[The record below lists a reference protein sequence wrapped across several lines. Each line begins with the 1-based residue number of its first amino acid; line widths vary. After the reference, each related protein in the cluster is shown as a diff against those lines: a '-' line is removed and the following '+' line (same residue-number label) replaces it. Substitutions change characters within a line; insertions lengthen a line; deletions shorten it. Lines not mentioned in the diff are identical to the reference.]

1 MQGFSLVELMLAMSL
16 GLALSGT
23 MLQGLMAEGQ
33 NGARFSRLLQERATQ
48 RRTLEL
54 IKGDLAAATAVSETP
69 GQEQPACNL
78 AGRTPV
84 LHLITEAGPITYAL
98 GPAPSAIWR
107 GQVLMR
113 CGPAFGLD
121 GALRPDTQPV
131 NRVVLDGLPAVA
143 PSWENCGAEANAHSL
158 RPLEPSSVLP
168 FSICLDPS
176 GSWAAM
182 RLVHQLRP
190 GTRITTTMSA
200 ELALR
205 VRSKL

>member
-1 MQGFSLVELMLAMSL
+1 MYSTVQVGQALQTPQGSGRQRPSFSVP
-16 GLALSGT
+16 
-23 MLQGLMAEGQ
+23 
-33 NGARFSRLLQERATQ
+33 RL
-48 RRTLEL
+48 RRTLDL

-84 LHLITEAGPITYAL
+84 LHLITEAGPITCAL

-107 GQVLMR
+107 RQMLMR

-121 GALRPDTQPV
+121 GALRPDMQPM
-131 NRVVLDGLPAVA
+131 NRVVLDGLPAAA
-143 PSWENCGAEANAHSL
+143 PSWESCGAPAEALPL
-158 RPLEPSSVLP
+158 RPLGASSALP
-168 FSICLDPS
+168 FSICVDPT

-190 GTRITTTMSA
+190 GARITTTMSA

-205 VRSKL
+205 V